1 MFRMKLEQSRS
12 LLQGHWCSNNIL
24 FTNCNNLKQKVCFN
38 FSSVFEFSSILFFLS
53 LWVRGGDRPQCP
65 ALETA
70 SGQWLQLTSNLSIRS
85 WMELSDAPESMA
97 ACCVSD
103 TWNTDNN
110 FCRKSFHN
118 SSNSAVSC
126 SCCNSICLQIN
137 KCMPSNVQC
146 SSSTRYE
153 QYRVRQNKIMQ
164 HEICYISEMPEYF
177 CTKFCLFVW
186 HNTVH

>member
-1 MFRMKLEQSRS
+1 MWNKKFVLIF
-12 LLQGHWCSNNIL
+12 LQFL
-24 FTNCNNLKQKVCFN
+24 N
-38 FSSVFEFSSILFFLS
+38 FHPFSFFLF

-97 ACCVSD
+97 ECLTVDCVSD

-164 HEICYISEMPEYF
+164 HENCYISEMPEYF